1 MLELKAIKKQLEA
14 IAEAVSKIESNEGT
28 AGEAI
33 ILTKGQLRKLVNKAI
48 ENYIT
53 DLRDVMMDIDPD
65 VDTFVELELS
75 GREIEI
81 EIDTKGLLFEI
92 ADRIKELL
100 EVELLS
106 DEEITELLEDCELI
120 EKH

>member
-1 MLELKAIKKQLEA
+1 MSELKAIKKQLEA
-14 IAEAVSKIESNEGT
+14 IAEAVSKMESNEGP

-33 ILTKGQLRKLVNKAI
+33 ILTKGQLRMLVNKAI

-65 VDTFVELELS
+65 IDEHIELEIS
-75 GREIEI
+75 GREIEVNV
-81 EIDTKGLLFEI
+81 DTKGLLFEI
-92 ADRIKELL
+92 ADKTKELL
-100 EVELLS
+100 EIQCS
-106 DEEITELLEDCELI
+106 DGEIIALLEDCKLI